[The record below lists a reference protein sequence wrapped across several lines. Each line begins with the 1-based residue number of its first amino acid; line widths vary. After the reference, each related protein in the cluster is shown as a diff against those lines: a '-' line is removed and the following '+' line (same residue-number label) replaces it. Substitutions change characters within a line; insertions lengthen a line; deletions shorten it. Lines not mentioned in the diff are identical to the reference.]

1 MTGLVPSIR
10 RLVRDLAGRGQERFV
25 IHLAAQMEATVR
37 GAQVLRETVAGT
49 RDVADLRATIRD
61 IEHDGDAERA
71 KLVAALSNALVTPVD
86 REDLFRLSRAI
97 DDVLDHLR
105 DFSREWELYRMRP
118 TDRFEPLFG
127 TVMDAMDVLREATGA
142 LIDDPATVSRR
153 ALAAKKAGNE
163 MRRLYQGTLA
173 DVLNAE
179 DERVTATT
187 LKTRELLRRLDIVG
201 LRIRQAAD
209 VLADAAVKRSQ

>member
-1 MTGLVPSIR
+1 MTWRKTVR
-10 RLVRDLAGRGQERFV
+10 RLVRDLTGRGQERFV
-25 IHLAAQMEATVR
+25 TLLAAQMEATVR
-37 GAQVLRETVAGT
+37 GAQLIRETVIGN
-49 RDVADLRATIRD
+49 RDAKALRTEMRD
-61 IEHDGDAERA
+61 IEHEGDEQRA
-71 KLVAALSNALVTPVD
+71 GLVAALSDALVTPVD

-105 DFSREWELYRMRP
+105 DFSREWDLYQMRP
-118 TDRFEPLFG
+118 TDRFEPLFA
-127 TVMDAMDVLREATGA
+127 TVIDAMDVLRQATGA
-142 LIDDPATVSRR
+142 LIDDPAAVSRR

-163 MRRLYQGTLA
+163 MRRLYQVILA
-173 DVLNAE
+173 DLLNA
-179 DERVTATT
+179 DDDRVTATT

>member
-1 MTGLVPSIR
+1 MIWPKTVR
-10 RLVRDLAGRGQERFV
+10 RLLRDLAGRGQQRFV
-25 IHLAAQMEATVR
+25 ALLAAQMEATVR
-37 GAQVLRETVAGT
+37 GAQMLRETVAGH
-49 RDVADLRATIRD
+49 RDVGALRAEMRD
-61 IEHDGDAERA
+61 IEHEGDEQRA
-71 KLVAALSNALVTPVD
+71 GLVAALTHALVTPVD

-118 TDRFEPLFG
+118 TDRFEPLFA
-127 TVMDAMDVLREATGA
+127 TVVDAMGVLLEATEA
-142 LIDDPATVSRR
+142 LIKDPAEVSHR

-163 MRRLYQGTLA
+163 MRRQYQKILA
-173 DVLNAE
+173 DLLNAE
-179 DERVTATT
+179 DDRVTATT

>member
-1 MTGLVPSIR
+1 MTWMQGLR

-37 GAQVLRETVAGT
+37 GAQVLRETVAGS
-49 RDVADLRATIRD
+49 RDVIDLSAQIRD

-71 KLVAALSNALVTPVD
+71 KLVAALSHALVTPVD

-105 DFSREWELYRMRP
+105 DFSREWQLYRMRP
-118 TDRFEPLFG
+118 TDRFEPLFA
-127 TVMDAMDVLREATGA
+127 TVMDAMDVLRGATGA
-142 LIDDPATVSRR
+142 LIDDPATVPSR

-163 MRRLYQGTLA
+163 MRRLYQATLA
-173 DVLNAE
+173 EVLNAE
-179 DERVTATT
+179 DDRVTATT
-187 LKTRELLRRLDIVG
+187 LKNRELLRRLDIVG